1 MVAGAGMG
9 IKGLMKVIGDNAPG
23 ALREQKFESYFG
35 RKIAIDASMHLYQ
48 FLVVVGRTGE
58 GTLTNEAGEVT
69 AHLQG
74 MLYRTRRLLLAGIKP
89 IYVFDGKPPEM
100 KGGELLKRAEK
111 RKEAAKE
118 LEAAKERG
126 DQAEIEKHS
135 KRTVR
140 VSPEMNADCKR
151 LLTLMGVPYVDAPCE
166 AEAQCAVLAKAGQCY
181 AVATEDMDALTFGTT
196 LLTRHLMTPASQKKD
211 VMQVNLPRVL
221 EAFGMTMAQFIDFC
235 ILCGC
240 DYTDSIRGIGPK
252 RAFEL
257 IKQHKDIETL
267 LEHIDKTKFPVP
279 EPFPYK
285 EARAMFTDPEV
296 KDVPNSELKWT
307 PPDKEGLVA
316 FLVKEKGFD
325 QARVEKICDELT
337 KAKGKSTQGRL
348 ESFFGPVSIKSST
361 LGKRKEADKGGKK
374 KAGGALKKKGG
385 KFGVSKRR

>member
-1 MVAGAGMG
+1 MAGAGMG

-285 EARAMFTDPEV
+285 VRPLRGASPPPAPFPRSTRPAPTDRPRLAHATATRLR
-296 KDVPNSELKWT
+296 PS
-307 PPDKEGLVA
+307 GL
-316 FLVKEKGFD
+316 G
-325 QARVEKICDELT
+325 
-337 KAKGKSTQGRL
+337 
-348 ESFFGPVSIKSST
+348 
-361 LGKRKEADKGGKK
+361 
-374 KAGGALKKKGG
+374 
-385 KFGVSKRR
+385 